1 MKRTSRVIW
10 SGVVAAIAA
19 ILVSALPRPGVDLAI
34 MKQIGATPPMLE
46 LVAPV
51 VAVFTAGLLTF
62 TIAFLVL
69 GKRRLGRERVAAQP
83 TD

>member
-1 MKRTSRVIW
+1 VTQ
-10 SGVVAAIAA
+10 
-19 ILVSALPRPGVDLAI
+19 D
-34 MKQIGATPPMLE
+34 GAMPPMLE

-62 TIAFLVL
+62 TITFLVL
-69 GKRRLGRERVAAQP
+69 GRRRLGRERVAAQP